1 MNDPSRVR
9 VTGPMAGFADGY
21 RAELEDREYAPATVA
36 LKLQLMAEL
45 SRWLEARGLGAGDL
59 TPGRVEE
66 FFAMRRERVRV
77 LFVSPLALGLLL
89 DHLRDVG
96 VLAVPTPAPPTP
108 LEVMLGR
115 YRVYLAQE
123 RALGERT
130 IVRYVDVARRFLM
143 RSSTGGGVD
152 LGRVSGRD
160 AVRFLTEEGA
170 RCSSAWAKAV
180 AVVLRSFLGFLYL
193 EGLIDGPLA
202 QAVPTP
208 AGWSATVLPE
218 ALKPA
223 EVSSLLVS
231 CDRRSVA
238 GRRDYAVLLLLVR
251 LGLRAGEAA
260 GIELDD
266 IDWRGGELR
275 ICGKAGR
282 VDVLPL
288 PVEVGRALADY
299 VRMGRPRV
307 GHRVVFCRIC
317 APHTP
322 LVPSAVTQIVYRCCD
337 RAGLR
342 RVGSHRLRHTAAT
355 RMLGGGASLPEIG
368 QVLRHTSTATTA
380 IYAKV
385 DRRALSGLA
394 QSWPGGAV

>member
-1 MNDPSRVR
+1 MNEPSRVR
-9 VTGPMAGFADGY
+9 VTGAMVGFADGY

-36 LKLQLMAEL
+36 LKLQLLAEL

-59 TPGRVEE
+59 TPERVEE
-66 FFAMRRERVRV
+66 FLAMRRARVRV

-96 VLAVPTPAPPTP
+96 VLAIPTPAGPTP

-130 IVRYVDVARRFLM
+130 IVRYVDVARRFLL
-143 RSSTGGGVD
+143 RSSEGGGVD

-180 AVVLRSFLGFLYL
+180 AVALRSFLGFLYL

-208 AGWSATVLPE
+208 AGWGATVLPE
-218 ALKPA
+218 PLKPA
-223 EVSSLLVS
+223 EVSSLLAS

-238 GRRDYAVLLLLVR
+238 GRRDYAVLLLLVQP
-251 LGLRAGEAA
+251 
-260 GIELDD
+260 
-266 IDWRGGELR
+266 RGNNVHV
-275 ICGKAGR
+275 IHA
-282 VDVLPL
+282 
-288 PVEVGRALADY
+288 
-299 VRMGRPRV
+299 
-307 GHRVVFCRIC
+307 
-317 APHTP
+317 
-322 LVPSAVTQIVYRCCD
+322 
-337 RAGLR
+337 
-342 RVGSHRLRHTAAT
+342 
-355 RMLGGGASLPEIG
+355 
-368 QVLRHTSTATTA
+368 
-380 IYAKV
+380 
-385 DRRALSGLA
+385 ALSGSA
-394 QSWPGGAV
+394 A